1 MQLTLASKAS
11 VILGPDQASGPMMDP
26 RVERATDNCK
36 DTEAYFFFYCITW
49 ETFPTPGNLV
59 DESFAAKG

>member
-36 DTEAYFFFYCITW
+36 DTEAYFFFLLHNVGDLSYPR
-49 ETFPTPGNLV
+49 ELG
-59 DESFAAKG
+59 G